1 MDSTRVC
8 LGDWITLFF
17 FFLIIDLFYI
27 YFWLHWVS
35 IAVHRLPLV
44 SARGGFSLVA
54 VCRLLLATPSLVAEH
69 RPQGAGLLGVAAWL
83 SCPMTSGIFP
93 DQGSNVCPLYR
104 QVNSL
109 DRQGSPIP

>member
-1 MDSTRVC
+1 MWTQPGSVLET
-8 LGDWITLFF
+8 GSLFF

-44 SARGGFSLVA
+44 SARGAF
-54 VCRLLLATPSLVAEH
+54 SLVAEH

-93 DQGSNVCPLYR
+93 DQGSNVCPLHR
-104 QVNSL
+104 QVDS
-109 DRQGSPIP
+109 

>member
-44 SARGGFSLVA
+44 SARGGFSLGV
-54 VCRLLLATPSLVAEH
+54 VPRLLTAAALVKH
-69 RPQGAGLLGVAAWL
+69 GL
-83 SCPMTSGIFP
+83 
-93 DQGSNVCPLYR
+93 
-104 QVNSL
+104 
-109 DRQGSPIP
+109 

>member
-8 LGDWITLFF
+8 LGDWITLF
-17 FFLIIDLFYI
+17 LLKKIIDLFYI

-54 VCRLLLATPSLVAEH
+54 VCRLLLAMPSLVAEH

-83 SCPMTSGIFP
+83 SCPVTSGIFP
-93 DQGSNVCPLYR
+93 DQGLNVCPLHQ

-109 DRQGSPIP
+109 DHQGSPIP